1 MLNKYHT
8 NSGGCRLEARRSVM
22 LKWMASGFSLIEL
35 MIGITLGMIVIAGVT
50 TVFINSNQTRSEIE
64 RANRQI
70 ENGRYA
76 SSLIADDLRMA
87 GYLSSFDPFQSIIFP
102 NAPPLSGASALT
114 GVPDPCA
121 TSMTGSAD
129 SLINTFFIHVQGI
142 DNAASTLPSCVA
154 DVKAGT
160 DILVIRRLSSCVAG
174 PTAGS
179 GCDAVVTGAPYFQAS
194 NCNAAGELATNTG
207 SNTDYQ
213 AYFALST
220 AASALTKRNLNCTT
234 AADYRRLFV
243 RIYFVA
249 NNNVGSDGVP
259 TLKRAELGASGFTI
273 VSLVDGIENLQL
285 EYGMD
290 TNNDGLVDV
299 FSASPSTYGSCVGL
313 ACVFNWL
320 HVYSAKV
327 YVLARGSTT
336 SAGHTDTKTYVLGRK
351 SDGTDN
357 SFGPFNDAYKRSAF
371 TSTVRLE
378 NPAGRRLP

>member
-1 MLNKYHT
+1 MRVMSRVKCRSRFMAPT
-8 NSGGCRLEARRSVM
+8 MSIWGGR
-22 LKWMASGFSLIEL
+22 GFSLIEL

-50 TVFINSNQTRSEIE
+50 AVFLNSNQTRNEIE

-70 ENGRYA
+70 ESGRYA

-87 GYLSSFDPFQSIIFP
+87 GFLSSFDPYQTIIFS
-102 NAPPLSGASALT
+102 NVPPLSGASALT
-114 GVPDPCA
+114 GLLDPCE
-121 TSMTGSAD
+121 TTVTGAAG
-129 SLINTFFIHVQGI
+129 SLINTFFIHVQGV
-142 DNAASTLPSCVA
+142 DDVVSTVPSCIS

-174 PTAGS
+174 PTAGP
-179 GCDAVVTGAPYFQAS
+179 GCDAVLPGAPYFQAS

-207 SNTDYQ
+207 SNTDYL

-220 AASALTKRNLNCTT
+220 DVSTFTKRNLDCAGT
-234 AADYRRLFV
+234 ADYRRMFV

-249 NNNVGSDGVP
+249 NNNMGSDGVP
-259 TLKRAELGASGFTI
+259 TLKRAELGPGGFSI
-273 VSLVDGIENLQL
+273 VPLVNGIDNFQI

-299 FSASPSTYGSCVGL
+299 FNSNPTTFGGCVGVG
-313 ACVFNWL
+313 CIFNWL

-327 YVLARGSTT
+327 YVLARGATT
-336 SAGHTDTKTYVLGRK
+336 TAGYTDTKTYVLGK
-351 SDGTDN
+351 KADGMTDN
-357 SFGPFNDAYKRSAF
+357 TFGPYPGGYKRSAF

>member
-1 MLNKYHT
+1 M
-8 NSGGCRLEARRSVM
+8 
-22 LKWMASGFSLIEL
+22 IEL

-50 TVFINSNQTRSEIE
+50 GVFINSNQTRNEIE
-64 RANRQI
+64 RANRQL

-76 SSLIADDLRMA
+76 STMIADDLRMA
-87 GYLSSFDPFQSIIFP
+87 GFLSSFDPYRSIIFSSL
-102 NAPPLSGASALT
+102 PPLSGASALT
-114 GVPDPCA
+114 GVPDPCV
-121 TSMTGSAD
+121 TSVTGANS
-129 SLINTFFIHVQGI
+129 SLINTFFVHIQGV
-142 DNAASTLPSCVA
+142 DTAASTLPSCVS

-179 GCDAVVTGAPYFQAS
+179 GCDAVLVGAPYFQAS

-207 SNTDYQ
+207 STTDYQ
-213 AYFALST
+213 AYFGLST
-220 AASALTKRNLNCTT
+220 DVSTLTKRNLDCATT
-234 AADYRRLFV
+234 AGYRRLLV

-259 TLKRAELGASGFTI
+259 TLKRAELGATGFTI
-273 VSLVDGIENLQL
+273 IPLVDGIENLQL

-299 FSASPSTYGSCVGL
+299 FNSNPNTYGSCAGV
-313 ACVFNWL
+313 ACVSNWL
-320 HVYSAKV
+320 KVYSAKV
-327 YVLARGSTT
+327 HVLARGVTT
-336 SAGHTDTKTYVLGRK
+336 SAGYTDTKTYVLGKK

-357 SFGPFNDAYKRSAF
+357 TFGPFPDGYKRSVF
-371 TSTVRLE
+371 TSTVRAE